1 LLVARTRSRRKRVL
15 VACAV
20 ALLLWSLLAWV
31 AARALIAHAE
41 LAHADALVVLA
52 GSSAYVERTR
62 LAAQLYAEGRASVVL
77 LTNDNERGG
86 WSSAEQRNPFFVERA
101 VGELTAA
108 GVPREHIVVL
118 PQPVTSTYDEA
129 RALRDYAA
137 AHDLRA
143 LLVVTSAYHSRRAL
157 WTLRRVFAG
166 SNIEVGLMPVAPGAQ
181 TPLPSRWWLSGCGWR
196 VVAVE
201 YVKLFYYRIHY

>member
-1 LLVARTRSRRKRVL
+1 V
-15 VACAV
+15 V
-20 ALLLWSLLAWV
+20 ALALWSLVAWA
-31 AARALIAHAE
+31 AARALVVRADI
-41 LAHADALVVLA
+41 AHADAVAVLA

-118 PQPVTSTYDEA
+118 PQPVASTYDEA
-129 RALRDYAA
+129 HALRDYAA

-166 SNIEVGLMPVAPGAQ
+166 SNVEVGLAAVAPGAQ
-181 TPLPSRWWLSGCGWR
+181 TPAPALWWLSGRGWR
-196 VVAVE
+196 VVAGE